1 MACNFKISNEIALKM
16 NKTFFEVILAKGFDK
31 KALKILK
38 KKKNMR
44 IIDISKFQY
53 ESKIAVKFFDNSF
66 LLQEKDN
73 LIFNEKKLKF
83 VTKNKTFK
91 KRFKRYRICF

>member
-1 MACNFKISNEIALKM
+1 MLKLVILVSAFGGVVACNYKINSKIALEI

-44 IIDISKFQY
+44 IIDISKVNY
-53 ESKIAVKFFDNSF
+53 KYNISTKIF
-66 LLQEKDN
+66 
-73 LIFNEKKLKF
+73 
-83 VTKNKTFK
+83 
-91 KRFKRYRICF
+91 